1 MSNVEKYLSD
11 YIMPTHAILFCELI
25 FTITD
30 AYTTVENK
38 LQLQKNSG
46 SENTLVL
53 NGVDIELINISLDGR
68 ILTTAEYITDIGSLT
83 LENLPDIF
91 TLLITTKIYPE
102 KNTALEGLFKSG
114 SIYCTQNE
122 PEGFRK
128 ITYFLD
134 RPDVM
139 TIFTTKIIAPKKYP
153 ILLSNGN
160 LVDFWDIDSNTHF
173 ATWHDPHKKPAYLF
187 ALVAGD
193 LGRISDV
200 FTTMSG
206 KLVDLHIFSEHGNE
220 SKCLHAMESLK
231 KSMKWDEDTYGREY
245 DLDVFHIVAV
255 DSFNMGAMENKSLNI
270 FNTIYVLADIDTAT
284 DRDFLGVESVIGHE
298 YFHNWTGNRITCRDW
313 FQLTLKEGLTVLR
326 DHDFSGDMN
335 SRSTMRVEDI
345 RDLREYQFP
354 EDAGPTAHPVQPASY
369 IEMNNFYTATVYEK
383 GSEVIRMMA
392 TLLGPV
398 GFRSAMDLYFD
409 TFDGQAVTT
418 QDFVWA
424 MATAGNIDLTQF
436 EETWYH
442 QERTPGLRVRGTY
455 DNQKKTYT
463 IECEQIIEKNTR
475 GEPQKPFFY
484 PFRIALFATDGS
496 EFPLV
501 LVDSTWQNKIQDGVL
516 IIAKEKETF
525 VLKNINSNPKI
536 SLNRGFSAPIR
547 VFSDD
552 TDPVFLMQYETD
564 GFARY
569 EASEQYA
576 ISVIWDIIAGEW
588 IAGEYVSVFGS
599 LLVDAPDRLFQSLLI
614 QIPSL
619 STLAG
624 ASSTPID
631 YDIFSSARDTLIT
644 TLLARY
650 EQDIIDLYE
659 MLRTSLPTIEGITP
673 VEIGTRAYMA
683 SLLSLLSYSSN
694 TDSIAHIAE
703 TQYRESRTM
712 TLRLSALS
720 LLDRISNDTKNP
732 YMQEFID
739 MYQSNPLVIMKYLA
753 IVGSSQYESVTMNV
767 RQTQNEVFYQKNLPN
782 HAKALFGAFTK
793 NLEYFHK
800 KDGSGYALL
809 TDFILDIDPINPHTA
824 ARMAGAFRIY
834 PKLNLSSQDI
844 MRPYLEKILQQEWL
858 SANTTEIVDKIL
870 NYSK

>member
-1 MSNVEKYLSD
+1 MSTIKKYLSD
-11 YIMPTHAILFCELI
+11 YTTPTHVILSCELI

-30 AYTTVENK
+30 AHTIV
-38 LQLQKNSG
+38 
-46 SENTLVL
+46 ENTLHFQKNHGLENTLIL
-53 NGVDIELINISLDGR
+53 NGVDIELIDISLDGR
-68 ILTTAEYITDIGSLT
+68 TLASSEYIVDADSLT
-83 LENLPDIF
+83 LKNLPDIF
-91 TLLITTKIYPE
+91 TLAITTKIYPE

-114 SIYCTQNE
+114 AIYCTQNE

-128 ITYFLD
+128 ITYFFD

-160 LVDFWDIDSNTHF
+160 LIDSWEIDMDTHY

-193 LGRISDV
+193 LGRISDT

-270 FNTIYVLADIDTAT
+270 FNTIYVLADIETAT

-345 RDLREYQFP
+345 RDLREVQFP

-369 IEMNNFYTATVYEK
+369 LEMNNFYTATVYEK

-398 GFRSAMDLYFD
+398 GFRKAMDLYFD

-418 QDFVWA
+418 QDYVWA
-424 MATAGNIDLTQF
+424 MAAAGNIDLTQF

-442 QERTPGLRVRGTY
+442 QERTPGLRVTGTY
-455 DNQKKTYT
+455 DDQKNTYT
-463 IECEQIIEKNTR
+463 LECEQIIEKNTH
-475 GEPQKPFFY
+475 GETQKPFFY
-484 PFRIALFATDGS
+484 PFRVALFGMDGV
-496 EFPLV
+496 ELPLV
-501 LVDSTWQNKIQDGVL
+501 LKSPIWQDKIQDGIL
-516 IIAKEKETF
+516 IISKEKETF
-525 VLKNINSNPKI
+525 IFQNIKSNPKI

-547 VFSDD
+547 VFSGD
-552 TDPVFLMQYETD
+552 TDPIFLMQYETD

-569 EASEQYA
+569 EAAEQYA
-576 ISVIWDIIAGEW
+576 ISVIWDIIVGKRVSDKH
-588 IAGEYVSVFGS
+588 ISVFGS
-599 LLVDAPDRLFQSLLI
+599 LLVDSADRLFQSLLV

-624 ASSTPID
+624 AYPDSID
-631 YDIFSSARDTLIT
+631 YDVLSSARDTLIT
-644 TLLARY
+644 TLLTRY
-650 EQDIIDLYE
+650 EPAIIALYE
-659 MLRTSLPTIEGITP
+659 MLRASLPDSEGITP
-673 VEIGTRAYMA
+673 IEIGTRAYMG

-694 TDSIAHIAE
+694 RELITHIAE
-703 TQYRESRTM
+703 TQYSGSRTM

-720 LLDRISNDTKNP
+720 LLDRVSGGVRHP
-732 YMQEFID
+732 HMQEFID
-739 MYQSNPLVIMKYLA
+739 IYQSNPLVIMKYFA
-753 IVGSSQYESVTMNV
+753 IVGGSQHESVTMNV
-767 RQTQNEVFYQKNLPN
+767 RNAQNEVFYQKNLPN
-782 HAKALFGAFTK
+782 HAKALFGAYTR

-809 TDFILDIDPINPHTA
+809 TEFILDIDPVNPHTA
-824 ARMAGAFRIY
+824 ARMAGAFKIY
-834 PKLNLSSQDI
+834 PKLNPSSQDVL
-844 MRPYLEKILQQEWL
+844 RPYLEKILQREWL
-858 SANTTEIVDKIL
+858 SANTTEIIDKIL
-870 NYSK
+870 NYTK